1 MPTVTSLCDEWYTYE
16 RTHFRREAV
25 VSFFLH
31 FVSFFSGLFPFLAFS
46 LSLCLYVPP
55 RVFGPLPL
63 LVFVELVISI
73 MAEFSCYCW
82 SCDRN
87 SISLSMFDIDLH
99 SLPGI
104 DEVSWDI
111 MVSGQYCTCC
121 H

>member
-1 MPTVTSLCDEWYTYE
+1 VTSGTL
-16 RTHFRREAV
+16 RKEAV
-25 VSFFLH
+25 VSFFLL

-46 LSLCLYVPP
+46 PSLCFYVPP
-55 RVFGPLPL
+55 PWVFGPLPL

-73 MAEFSCYCW
+73 VAEFSCYCW

-87 SISLSMFDIDLH
+87 SISLLILDIDLH

-104 DEVSWDI
+104 AEVSWDI
-111 MVSGQYCTCC
+111 MVSGQYHTCC